1 MARPKIRG
9 VANDLSL
16 ITPIDWARLAA
27 YIDGEGHI
35 ALNEN
40 KMGNGKHYAYLR
52 VIVTNTDPRLIVW
65 CQRLFG
71 GGVLRGKQ
79 QPNAKWKRCFKWTAT
94 CRHAE
99 AVLRGCLPY
108 FVLKR
113 DQAELGLA
121 FQETVRYH
129 RWNPRPV
136 EVDQLRAEY
145 RAKLLAMREPC
156 NCNIVRDDDGNAV
169 EIVVN

>member
-9 VANDLSL
+9 AANDLSQ
-16 ITPIDWARLAA
+16 ISPIDWARLAA
-27 YIDGEGHI
+27 FIDGEGHI
-35 ALNEN
+35 ALNSN
-40 KMGNGKHYAYLR
+40 KMSNGKHYAYLR

-71 GGVLRGKQ
+71 GGILRNDRSKAGQ
-79 QPNAKWKRCFKWTAT
+79 RNCFKWTAT

-99 AVLRGCLPY
+99 TILKGCLEY

-136 EVDQLRAEY
+136 EGDQLRAEY
-145 RAKLLAMREPC
+145 RAKLLAAREPRT
-156 NCNIVRDDDGNAV
+156 CNIVRDDDGNAV
-169 EIVVN
+169 EVVVN